1 MIKFGGTRTNPRKL
15 KYLSTKTRKLK
26 NSQKFSFKPSL
37 KKNTLKQNIVGMLQ
51 KRNRLNNIKET
62 YEKTSNI
69 EEQIL
74 KTSNK
79 FITLFNKV
87 IKKDKY
93 KKYQSDIEATLIILE
108 DTKGPIIKRHDIKNN
123 DFKSMLEEKVS
134 DDMIETYIDVIT
146 FAKETYEDDDNDV
159 DREAAALFLA
169 NITEELYNAF
179 FTKKNNVNMNNAYNS
194 GLNSLL
200 KSLKL

>member
-1 MIKFGGTRTNPRKL
+1 MIKFGGTRTKSGKL
-15 KYLSTKTRKLK
+15 KYLSTKTRKVK

-37 KKNTLKQNIVGMLQ
+37 KKNTLKRNIVSMLQ
-51 KRNRLNNIKET
+51 KRNHLNNIKET

-93 KKYQSDIEATLIILE
+93 KKYQSDIEATLDILE
-108 DTKGPIIKRHDIKNN
+108 DTKGPIIKRHDISNK

-159 DREAAALFLA
+159 DREAAALFLS
-169 NITEELYNAF
+169 NITEELYNVF
-179 FTKKNNVNMNNAYNS
+179 FTKKNNVNMNNAENT

>member
-1 MIKFGGTRTNPRKL
+1 MIKFGGTRTKRRNL
-15 KYLSTKTRKLK
+15 KYLSTKTKTAK
-26 NSQKFSFKPSL
+26 NKQKFSFKPSL
-37 KKNTLKQNIVGMLQ
+37 KKNTLKRNIVSMLQ

-74 KTSNK
+74 KTATK

-87 IKKDKY
+87 LKKDKY
-93 KKYQSDIEATLIILE
+93 KKYQSDIEANLYILE
-108 DTKGPIIKRHDIKNN
+108 GAQGSIIERHDISNK
-123 DFKSMLEEKVS
+123 DFKSILEEKVS
-134 DDMIETYIDVIT
+134 DDIIETYRDVIT
-146 FAKETYEDDDNDV
+146 LAKETYQDYDNDV

-169 NITEELYNAF
+169 NITEELYNVF
-179 FTKKNNVNMNNAYNS
+179 FTKKNNVNMNNAQNS

>member
-1 MIKFGGTRTNPRKL
+1 MIKFGGTRTKRRNL
-15 KYLSTKTRKLK
+15 KYLSTKTRTAK
-26 NSQKFSFKPSL
+26 NKHKFSFKPSL
-37 KKNTLKQNIVGMLQ
+37 KKNTLKRNIVSMLQ

-74 KTSNK
+74 KTATK

-93 KKYQSDIEATLIILE
+93 KKYQSDIEANLYILE
-108 DTKGPIIKRHDIKNN
+108 GAQGSIIERHDISNK
-123 DFKSMLEEKVS
+123 DFKSILEEKVS
-134 DDMIETYIDVIT
+134 DDIIETYRDVIT
-146 FAKETYEDDDNDV
+146 LAKETYEDDDNDV
-159 DREAAALFLA
+159 DREAAALFLS
-169 NITEELYNAF
+169 NITEELYNVF
-179 FTKKNNVNMNNAYNS
+179 FTKKNNINMNNAQNS

>member
-1 MIKFGGTRTNPRKL
+1 MIKFGGTRTKSRKL
-15 KYLSTKTRKLK
+15 KYLSTKTRKVK

-37 KKNTLKQNIVGMLQ
+37 KKNTLKRNIVSMLQ
-51 KRNRLNNIKET
+51 KRNHLNNIKET

-69 EEQIL
+69 EKQIL

-93 KKYQSDIEATLIILE
+93 KKYQSDIEATLDILE
-108 DTKGPIIKRHDIKNN
+108 DTKGPIIKRHDISNK

-179 FTKKNNVNMNNAYNS
+179 FTKNNNVNMNNAYNS

>member
-1 MIKFGGTRTNPRKL
+1 MIKFGGTRTKSRKL
-15 KYLSTKTRKLK
+15 KYLSTKTRTAK
-26 NSQKFSFKPSL
+26 NKHKFSFKPSL
-37 KKNTLKQNIVGMLQ
+37 KKNTLKQNIVSMLQ

-146 FAKETYEDDDNDV
+146 LAKETYEDDDNDV

>member
-1 MIKFGGTRTNPRKL
+1 MIKFGGTRTKSRNL
-15 KYLSTKTRKLK
+15 KYLSTKTRTAKK
-26 NSQKFSFKPSL
+26 SQKFSFKPSL
-37 KKNTLKQNIVGMLQ
+37 KKNTLKRNIVSMLQ
-51 KRNRLNNIKET
+51 KRNHLNNIKET

-69 EEQIL
+69 EKQIL

-93 KKYQSDIEATLIILE
+93 KKYQSDIEATLDILE
-108 DTKGPIIKRHDIKNN
+108 DTKGPIIKRHDISNK

-179 FTKKNNVNMNNAYNS
+179 FTKNNNVNMNNAYNS

>member
-1 MIKFGGTRTNPRKL
+1 MIKFGGTRTKSRKL
-15 KYLSTKTRKLK
+15 KYLSTKTRTAK
-26 NSQKFSFKPSL
+26 NKHKFSFKPSL
-37 KKNTLKQNIVGMLQ
+37 KKNTLKQNIVSMLQ

-93 KKYQSDIEATLIILE
+93 KKYQSDIEATLYTLE

-146 FAKETYEDDDNDV
+146 LAKETYEDDDNDV

-179 FTKKNNVNMNNAYNS
+179 FTKKNNVNMNNAQNS